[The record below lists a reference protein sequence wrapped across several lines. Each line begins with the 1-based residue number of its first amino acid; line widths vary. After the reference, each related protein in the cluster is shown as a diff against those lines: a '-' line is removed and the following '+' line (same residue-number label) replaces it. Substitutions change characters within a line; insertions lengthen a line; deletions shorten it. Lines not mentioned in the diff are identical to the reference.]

1 MDAHSRPL
9 EPDNPATPIEN
20 LDHAR
25 TLDAE
30 DPLARFRGMFHMPRS
45 RADASKPAV
54 YLVGNSLGLQPR
66 TVRDEV
72 AGELDDWARLG
83 VDAHFEGRHPWFSAH
98 EWFREPASR
107 LVGALPR
114 ECVVMNTLTTNLHL
128 MMVSFYRP
136 TGERYKILIEDQAFP
151 SDSYAVESQAAY
163 HGRDPREAIV
173 RLRPRAGENSVREED
188 VLRAIDEHAGS
199 LATVMLGAVNYVSG
213 QWFDMPTITAAGRR
227 AGAVV
232 GWDLAHAAGNVP
244 MKLHDWG
251 ADFAV
256 WCSYKYLNA
265 GPGAIAGCFVH
276 ERHAGRPDLPRFAGW
291 WGNDPETR
299 FKMQP
304 GFVPTAG
311 ADGWQLSNP
320 SIFALAPLRASLR
333 IFDEAGMGALREKSL
348 RLTGSLEATLLEREI
363 HGMEITTPRDPARR
377 GCQLSL
383 RFRENARA
391 IFDALAVRGVVC
403 DYREPG
409 VIRVAPVP
417 LYNTFEDVYTLA
429 TTLAK
434 ASSLVSRPGAPR

>member
-1 MDAHSRPL
+1 MDAHSRPS
-9 EPDNPATPIEN
+9 EAASPVTRIEN
-20 LDHAR
+20 LEHAR
-25 TLDAE
+25 ALDAE
-30 DPLARFRGMFHMPRS
+30 DPLARYRGMFHIPRS

-66 TVRDEV
+66 SVRDEIV
-72 AGELDDWARLG
+72 GELDDWARLG

-98 EWFREPASR
+98 EWFREPAAR
-107 LVGALPR
+107 LVGALPG
-114 ECVVMNTLTTNLHL
+114 ECVVMNTLTANLHL

-136 TGERYKILIEDQAFP
+136 TQERHKILIEDQAFP

-173 RLRPRAGENSVREED
+173 RLRPRAGENYVREED
-188 VLRAIDEHAGS
+188 VLHVIDEHGDS
-199 LATVMLGAVNYVSG
+199 LALVLLGAVNYVSG
-213 QWFDMPTITAAGRR
+213 QWFDMPAITAAGRR

-276 ERHAGRPDLPRFAGW
+276 DRHANRTDLTRFAGW
-291 WGNDPETR
+291 WGNDPATR

-304 GFVPTAG
+304 GFVPAAG

-320 SIFALAPLRASLR
+320 SIFSLAPLRASLR
-333 IFDEAGMGALREKSL
+333 IFVEAGMSALREKSVQ
-348 RLTGSLEATLLEREI
+348 LTGSLEATLLEREI
-363 HGMEITTPRDPARR
+363 RGMEIMTPSDPARR

-383 RFRENARA
+383 RFSENARA
-391 IFDALAVRGVVC
+391 IFDALAERGVVC

-417 LYNTFEDVYTLA
+417 LYNTFEDVSEF
-429 TTLAK
+429 
-434 ASSLVSRPGAPR
+434 ASILREVCNR